1 MIYFLFLP
9 KNWAKISRFY
19 PKVGAK
25 HPFSI
30 FPGVSMY
37 RCHLPLKN
45 ELVISIDDDGL
56 EIRVMGHQPQITL
69 LTGGCV
75 EGLHRQAAVDEGDYN
90 TTVSW
95 FFETVN
101 QADITVV
108 YTKTDHRLTAHTD
121 EVRCLFMVYELFIKI
136 QTTEASSWLSSTA
149 G

>member
-56 EIRVMGHQPQITL
+56 EIRVVGHQPQIPL
-69 LTGGCV
+69 LTGGGV
-75 EGLHRQAAVDEGDYN
+75 EGLHRQAAVDKGHDDAAVRN
-90 TTVSW
+90 FLQPVD
-95 FFETVN
+95 
-101 QADITVV
+101 QAYVAVV
-108 YTKTDHRLTAHTD
+108 DT
-121 EVRCLFMVYELFIKI
+121 
-136 QTTEASSWLSSTA
+136 
-149 G
+149 